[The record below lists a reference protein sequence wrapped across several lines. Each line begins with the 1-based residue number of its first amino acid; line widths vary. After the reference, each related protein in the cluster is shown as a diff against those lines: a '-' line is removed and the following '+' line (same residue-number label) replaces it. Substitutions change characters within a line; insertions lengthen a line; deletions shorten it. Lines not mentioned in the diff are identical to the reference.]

1 MTTGLHTET
10 ATVEQRAPAASGDS
24 NFRIIALIVASSML
38 MEQLDATIL
47 ATALPAMAHDFG
59 VGAPS
64 MSIALTSY
72 LLSLAI
78 FIPASGKIA
87 DRYGTRT
94 VFRAAIA
101 IFILGSILCAQAPSL
116 PFLVAARLLQ
126 GMGGAM
132 MLPVGRLVLIRS
144 VERKNLISAMSW
156 MLVPALMGP
165 ILGPPVG
172 GLFVT
177 LLDWRWIFY
186 INVPIG
192 IIGMILVSIHIREFK
207 SPTREPFDFV
217 GLVLS
222 GVALGA
228 LLFALKNASNTG
240 GGRLALE
247 CLVLGVVF
255 GIAAIVHSRRHPAP
269 MLDFSLLR
277 IESFGTSLIAGSITR
292 ITQGAHPYLLP
303 LMLQVGFGL
312 SAVTAGNMVL
322 ATALGALGMKAVA
335 PRILRRFG
343 FRSSLVVNGVCSAC
357 GYAICGFFTPEW
369 PHWLIFVI
377 LFMSGFSMSFQFTA
391 YNTVAYDKVDEKRM
405 SSANSFYSTFQQLML
420 SMGVCTAALTLHAS
434 MTVSGHSVPKPSDF
448 SVAFFVVTAISLTA
462 TFWNLRFSK
471 TAGEQMRGK

>member
-1 MTTGLHTET
+1 MPFDYPGFVLSSLGIAGFVTGSTSLGLNLMPFPYVL
-10 ATVEQRAPAASGDS
+10 ATLLGGGGLLVAYVIYSRRLANPILDLSLFAIPSFRASVIGGLL
-24 NFRIIALIVASSML
+24 FRIGI
-38 MEQLDATIL
+38 
-47 ATALPAMAHDFG
+47 
-59 VGAPS
+59 
-64 MSIALTSY
+64 
-72 LLSLAI
+72 
-78 FIPASGKIA
+78 
-87 DRYGTRT
+87 
-94 VFRAAIA
+94 
-101 IFILGSILCAQAPSL
+101 
-116 PFLVAARLLQ
+116 
-126 GMGGAM
+126 GAM
-132 MLPVGRLVLIRS
+132 
-144 VERKNLISAMSW
+144 
-156 MLVPALMGP
+156 
-165 ILGPPVG
+165 
-172 GLFVT
+172 
-177 LLDWRWIFY
+177 
-186 INVPIG
+186 
-192 IIGMILVSIHIREFK
+192 
-207 SPTREPFDFV
+207 PF
-217 GLVLS
+217 
-222 GVALGA
+222 
-228 LLFALKNASNTG
+228 
-240 GGRLALE
+240 
-247 CLVLGVVF
+247 
-255 GIAAIVHSRRHPAP
+255 
-269 MLDFSLLR
+269 
-277 IESFGTSLIAGSITR
+277 
-292 ITQGAHPYLLP
+292 LLP